1 MTTEELKELELD
13 IFSECYQYFVS
24 IVEEKLEDR
33 GISGVK
39 VKDIDIFLE

>member
-1 MTTEELKELELD
+1 MTKDELKELEMD

-33 GISGVK
+33 GITDVR